1 MIDFSDIIIR
11 ESGNENVVVMQI
23 DLSSFK
29 SVRDFAAEVL
39 RKEDRLDIIIHNAG
53 YAGVLT
59 KLVSVD
65 GIEMTMATNHYGSF
79 LLTHLLIDLLKKSGP
94 SRIVIVASKNHQ
106 ISTLDPLSKESL
118 NPIGFFPPFHL
129 YNNSKMANILF
140 CFELARRLKDT
151 NVTTN
156 CLHPGVVDTGIFR
169 NIPFPFNIIMFIIKQ
184 FLKNLNEGIQTILYV
199 ALSPELNN
207 VSGKFFR
214 DCKESEPNTKVHN
227 KIWWTAMWEASKEI
241 VKLTKDDPQI

>member
-1 MIDFSDIIIR
+1 MK
-11 ESGNENVVVMQI
+11 I
-23 DLSSFK
+23 DLSSIK

-53 YAGVLT
+53 CAGVFR
-59 KLVSVD
+59 KAVSVD
-65 GIEMTMATNHYGSF
+65 GVEMTMATNHYGSF

-106 ISTLDPLSKESL
+106 ISTLNPLSKKSL
-118 NPIGFFPPFHL
+118 NPVDFFPPFHL

-140 CFELARRLKDT
+140 CFELARRLKGT
-151 NVTTN
+151 NITTN
-156 CLHPGVVDTGIFR
+156 CLHPGVVDTGIWR
-169 NIPFPFNIIMFIIKQ
+169 NIPFPLNIIMFIVKQ
-184 FLKNLNEGIQTILYV
+184 FLKTNNQGIQTILYV

-214 DCKESEPNTKVHN
+214 DCKESIPNSKVHN
-227 KIWWTAMWEASKEI
+227 KIWWTAMWEASKEM
-241 VKLTKDDPQI
+241 VKLTSDDPQI

>member
-1 MIDFSDIIIR
+1 MIGFSDVIIK

-39 RKEDRLDIIIHNAG
+39 KKEDRLDIMILNAG
-53 YAGVLT
+53 YAGVF
-59 KLVSVD
+59 KNEVSVD

-94 SRIVIVASKNHQ
+94 SRIVVVASKNHQ
-106 ISTLDPLSKESL
+106 ISTFDPLSKKSL
-118 NPIGFFPPFHL
+118 NPINFFFPFQL
-129 YNNSKMANILF
+129 YNNSKMANVLF

-151 NVTTN
+151 NITTN

-169 NIPFPFNIIMFIIKQ
+169 NIPFPLNIISFIVRQYFKT
-184 FLKNLNEGIQTILYV
+184 LNEGIQTTLYV

-214 DCKESEPNTKVHN
+214 DCKESVPNKKVHN
-227 KIWWTAMWEASKEI
+227 KIWWTALWEASTEM